1 MMSRL
6 RSLLPWLA
14 VLAVAAGIRLP
25 TLTAGLPY
33 LGYVDEGHVLHHVN
47 HLLVYQTW
55 EPDNYSYPSLP
66 FYLVAGAALAWS
78 PVYALTHGHP
88 LFDDLSPSPP
98 EYYDIVEP
106 AALIVLGRLVTLA
119 FSLGI
124 VLLTG
129 LLVRRLAG
137 PAAGLFAAWL
147 AALVPALVM
156 RSSIVNVNPMA
167 AFFVLAALFFADR
180 ARGLEHPRR
189 DAILAGLMAGLAG
202 ATKYPAALVCLPVAL
217 AVALAP
223 APWLER
229 LRRLVLAG
237 AASILAL
244 LLAMPA
250 LALRTQAVLHGL
262 HDMDSVYGSQEAGS
276 YWEQAV
282 HRAEWDLPTSHP
294 ELGIVFLL
302 LTMAGLAVGLRDR
315 RWRGAVAGWLL
326 FGIATGL
333 LVAPYQ
339 FRAFRNLLAL
349 VPLACAAVALLYARL
364 REAASRRLW
373 VDLAAA
379 ALPALLF
386 VPALYEYDAFQ
397 LALVDTRERAVHWL
411 AGQVKPNDRV
421 LFLRELAFLP
431 SRLDTLPAKVQVRV
445 WEKAQYRVIEH
456 RDHYLVMGRILRRN
470 GRDKIPPDVL
480 NWILANYQVV
490 AQYGSVATSN
500 FPGFFRGNDQMVYV
514 LKRKPRPEAE
524 PPSSPGED
532 AAGDEGGARRG
543 SGESYRRE

>member
-33 LGYVDEGHVLHHVN
+33 LAYVDEGHVLHHVN

-78 PVYALTHGHP
+78 PVYGLTHGHP

-98 EYYDIVEP
+98 ESYDIVEP

-156 RSSIVNVNPMA
+156 RSSIVNVNPLA

-189 DAILAGLMAGLAG
+189 DAILAGVMAGLAG
-202 ATKYPAALVCLPVAL
+202 ATNYPAALVCLPVAL

-250 LALRTQAVLHGL
+250 LALRTQSVLHGL
-262 HDMDSVYGSQEAGS
+262 RDMDSIYGSQEAGS
-276 YWEQAV
+276 YWDQAV

-302 LTMAGLAVGLRDR
+302 LTVAGLAVGLRDR

-349 VPLACAAVALLYARL
+349 APPACAAVALLYARL

-514 LKRKPRPEAE
+514 LERKPRPEAE

-532 AAGDEGGARRG
+532 TAGEEGGARQG
-543 SGESYRRE
+543 SGEG

>member
-1 MMSRL
+1 MSRL

-14 VLAVAAGIRLP
+14 ILAVAAGIRLP

-47 HLLVYQTW
+47 HLLVHHTW
-55 EPDNYSYPSLP
+55 EPDSYSYPSLP
-66 FYLVAGAALAWS
+66 FYLVAGATLAWS

-119 FSLGI
+119 FSLGT
-124 VLLTG
+124 VLLAG

-147 AALVPALVM
+147 AALAPALVM
-156 RSSIVNVNPMA
+156 RSSVVNVNPLA
-167 AFFVLAALFFADR
+167 AFFVLAALFFAER
-180 ARGLEHPRR
+180 ARAAGQPRR
-189 DAILAGLMAGLAG
+189 DAVLAGLMAGLAG

-217 AVALAP
+217 AVLLAP

-229 LRRLVLAG
+229 LRRLILAG
-237 AASILAL
+237 AASVLIL

-250 LALRTQAVLHGL
+250 LALRTRAVLQGL
-262 HDMDSVYGSQEAGS
+262 HTMDSIYGSQEAGS
-276 YWEQAV
+276 YWDQAV

-302 LTMAGLAVGLRDR
+302 LTVAGLAVGLWDR

-326 FGIATGL
+326 FGAATGL

-364 REAASRRLW
+364 REATSRRLW
-373 VDLAAA
+373 IDLAAA
-379 ALPALLF
+379 ALPVLLF
-386 VPALYEYDAFQ
+386 APALYEYDAFE

-411 AGQVKPNDRV
+411 AGRVRPRDRV

-445 WEKAQYRVIEH
+445 WENAQDRVIER
-456 RDHYLVMGRILRRN
+456 RDRYLVMGRILRRN
-470 GRDKIPPDVL
+470 GRDKIPPDIL
-480 NWILANYQVV
+480 NWVLANYQVV
-490 AQYGSVATSN
+490 AQFGSVATSN
-500 FPGFFRGNDQMVYV
+500 FPGFYRGNDQLIYV
-514 LKRKPRPEAE
+514 LKRKPRQEAE
-524 PPSSPGED
+524 PSSSPGEGT
-532 AAGDEGGARRG
+532 AGDEGGP
-543 SGESYRRE
+543 GEAGGYRRE

>member
-129 LLVRRLAG
+129 LLVRHLAG

-156 RSSIVNVNPMA
+156 RSAIVNINPMVV
-167 AFFVLAALFFADR
+167 FFVLAALYFAEK
-180 ARGLEHPRR
+180 AREGGHPRR
-189 DAILAGLMAGLAG
+189 DAALAGAMSGLAG
-202 ATKYPAALVCLPVAL
+202 ATKYPAGLICLSVAL
-217 AVALAP
+217 AIVLAQAATWP
-223 APWLER
+223 EKV
-229 LRRLVLAG
+229 RRLALAG
-237 AASILAL
+237 AAAIAAL

-250 LALRTQAVLHGL
+250 LALRTANVLNSL
-262 HDMDSVYGSQEAGS
+262 REMDTVYGFQELGS
-276 YWEQAV
+276 YWEQAI
-282 HRAEWDLPTSHP
+282 HRAEWH
-294 ELGIVFLL
+294 
-302 LTMAGLAVGLRDR
+302 
-315 RWRGAVAGWLL
+315 
-326 FGIATGL
+326 
-333 LVAPYQ
+333 
-339 FRAFRNLLAL
+339 
-349 VPLACAAVALLYARL
+349 
-364 REAASRRLW
+364 
-373 VDLAAA
+373 
-379 ALPALLF
+379 
-386 VPALYEYDAFQ
+386 
-397 LALVDTRERAVHWL
+397 
-411 AGQVKPNDRV
+411 
-421 LFLRELAFLP
+421 
-431 SRLDTLPAKVQVRV
+431 
-445 WEKAQYRVIEH
+445 
-456 RDHYLVMGRILRRN
+456 
-470 GRDKIPPDVL
+470 
-480 NWILANYQVV
+480 
-490 AQYGSVATSN
+490 
-500 FPGFFRGNDQMVYV
+500 
-514 LKRKPRPEAE
+514 
-524 PPSSPGED
+524 
-532 AAGDEGGARRG
+532 
-543 SGESYRRE
+543 

>member
-1 MMSRL
+1 MTSRL

-14 VLAVAAGIRLP
+14 ILAVATGVRLP
-25 TLTAGLPY
+25 TLTASLPY
-33 LGYVDEGHVLHHVN
+33 LGYIDEGHVLHHAN
-47 HLLVYQTW
+47 HLLVCHTW
-55 EPDNYSYPSLP
+55 DPDNYNYPSLS
-66 FYLVAGAALAWS
+66 FYLVAGATLAWS
-78 PVYALTHGHP
+78 PVYALAHGHP

-106 AALIVLGRLVTLA
+106 TALLVIGRLLTLA
-119 FSLGI
+119 SSLGI

-156 RSSIVNVNPMA
+156 RSSIVNVNPLA
-167 AFFVLAALFFADR
+167 AFFVLAALFFAER
-180 ARGLEHPRR
+180 ARSLEHPRR

-202 ATKYPAALVCLPVAL
+202 ATKYPAALVCLSVAL
-217 AVALAP
+217 AVLLAP

-229 LRRLVLAG
+229 LRRLILAG
-237 AASILAL
+237 AASVLAL

-250 LALRTQAVLHGL
+250 LALRTRDVLHGL
-262 HDMDSVYGSQEAGS
+262 HDMDSIYGSQEAGS
-276 YWEQAV
+276 YWDQAV

-294 ELGIVFLL
+294 ELGTVFLL
-302 LTMAGLAVGLRDR
+302 LTVAGLAVGLRDR
-315 RWRGAVAGWLL
+315 RWRWAVAGWLL

-349 VPLACAAVALLYARL
+349 VPLACAAVALLYPRP

-373 VDLAAA
+373 LDLAAA

-386 VPALYEYDAFQ
+386 VPALYEYDSTQ
-397 LALVDTRERAVHWL
+397 LALVDTREKTVRWL

-421 LFLRELAFLP
+421 LFLSELAFLP
-431 SRLDTLPAKVQVRV
+431 SRLDTLPAKVQVRA
-445 WEKAQYRVIEH
+445 WEGAQDRVIER
-456 RDHYLVMGRILRRN
+456 RDRYLVMGKILRRN
-470 GRDKIPPDVL
+470 GRDKIPPGVL
-480 NWILANYQVV
+480 NWVLANYQVV

-500 FPGFFRGNDQMVYV
+500 FPGFFRGNDQMIYV
-514 LKRKPRPEAE
+514 LKRKPLALT
-524 PPSSPGED
+524 PPTPSLPASPPP
-532 AAGDEGGARRG
+532 
-543 SGESYRRE
+543 